1 MKKLAALTLA
11 AAMVFS
17 MAACGN
23 GDAAN
28 TGQESNSDSSNANT
42 EESKESAESTAPENQ
57 DPQEIVT
64 VKWVLPGDPQEGTP
78 EVLEAINEKLAK
90 EGLALDL
97 QLEPFGSY
105 NDKMN
110 MMISSQE
117 EFDLCFTTGGWM
129 NFYLPNVAKGAFVDI
144 TDMIDEYAPELKD
157 AIPDFLFDQ
166 VRVKDR
172 IYAVPNYQI
181 SYTCCGLIVQTQ
193 FLEKYNFD
201 LNTVT
206 KYEDLEPFLQNIVEN
221 EPGYYPLL
229 WEIGTLDYNNDYIL
243 VDESAGIRICFAKDD
258 PEMKVMFQK
267 DLERQLCA
275 LGNDWWKKGYVRS
288 DKATIVDDTADR
300 IAGKYVVYGGAVI
313 KPGGEVERTSATK
326 DSIAFTQIGL
336 TVPFVS
342 SISGRSSMTA
352 ISSSSKHP
360 EAAMKLLNIVNTDK
374 EIFNLLNYGL
384 EGRDYTKNAEEKVVK
399 AENPKYFLNAGWSI
413 GNQFN
418 AYLLDGQ
425 ADGIWEETDRINR
438 EADISPISG
447 FSFDQA
453 NVSSEIAK
461 IAAVKE
467 EYKNLAFFDNW
478 EEQFDEY
485 MNKLDAAGLDTY
497 LAEIQRQ
504 LDEWRAEN
512 Q

>member
-23 GDAAN
+23 NDAAN
-28 TGQESNSDSSNANT
+28 TGQESNSGSSSTSSA
-42 EESKESAESTAPENQ
+42 ESKESAESTAPENQ
-57 DPQEIVT
+57 DPQEIIT
-64 VKWVLPGDPQEGTP
+64 VKWVLPGDSQEGTP

-105 NDKMN
+105 SDKMN

-117 EFDLCFTTGGWM
+117 EFDICFTTGGWL
-129 NFYLPNVAKGAFVDI
+129 NLYLPNVAKGAFVDI
-144 TDMIDEYAPELKD
+144 TDMIDTYAPALKD

-166 VRVKDR
+166 VRVNDR

-181 SYTCCGLIVQTQ
+181 SYNCNGFQIKTDI
-193 FLEKYNFD
+193 LEKYDFD
-201 LNTVT
+201 LSTV
-206 KYEDLEPFLQNIVEN
+206 KRYEDLEPLLQQIVDGES
-221 EPGYYPLL
+221 GIYPVC
-229 WEIGTLDYNNDYIL
+229 WEIGTLDYNNDYIV
-243 VDESAGIRICFAKDD
+243 VDESAGIRACFAKDD
-258 PEMKVMFQK
+258 PEMKVMFVA
-267 DLERQLCA
+267 DLEKELCA

-300 IAGKYVVYGGAVI
+300 IAGKYIIYGGCNI
-313 KPGGEVERTSATK
+313 KPGGEAERSAQT
-326 DSIAFTQIGL
+326 DGSAYTQMAL
-336 TVPFVS
+336 TVPFVGS
-342 SISGRSSMTA
+342 TTARSAMTA
-352 ISSSSKHP
+352 VSSSSKHP
-360 EAAMKLLNIVNTDK
+360 EAAVKLLGIINTDK

-384 EGRDYTKNAEEKVVK
+384 EGRDYTKNEEGKVVK
-399 AENPKYFLNAGWSI
+399 AEDAKYFLSAGWSM

-418 AYLLDGQ
+418 ADLLEGQ
-425 ADGIWEETDRINR
+425 ADGVWEETDRINR
-438 EADISPISG
+438 EADVSPVSG

-478 EEQFDEY
+478 EEQFDDFTK
-485 MNKLDAAGLDTY
+485 KLDAAGLDTY
-497 LAEIQRQ
+497 LAELQRQ

>member
-1 MKKLAALTLA
+1 MKRKKMKKLAALALA
-11 AAMVFS
+11 AAMICS
-17 MAACGN
+17 TSACGN
-23 GDAAN
+23 DSTGA
-28 TGQESNSDSSNANT
+28 TGQSSKSSNTSSQEGNAQG
-42 EESKESAESTAPENQ
+42 SQGS
-57 DPQEIVT
+57 QEIVT

-78 EVLEAINEKLAK
+78 EVLDAINAKLAE
-90 EGLALDL
+90 EGLKLDL

-144 TDMIDEYAPELKD
+144 TDMIDEYASDLKN

-166 VRVKDR
+166 VKVKDR

-181 SYTCCGLIVQTQ
+181 SYTCCGLIAQTE
-193 FLEKYNFD
+193 FLKKYDFD
-201 LNTVT
+201 LSTVT
-206 KYEDLEPFLQNIVEN
+206 KYEDLEPFLQKIVEN
-221 EPGYYPLL
+221 EPGYYPIL

-267 DLERQLCA
+267 DLEKQLFA
-275 LGNDWWKKGYVRS
+275 LGNDWWKKGYIRS
-288 DKATIVDDTADR
+288 DMATMVDDTADR

-313 KPGGEVERTSATK
+313 KPGGEAERTSATK
-326 DSIAFTQIGL
+326 DSIAFTQVGL

-384 EGRDYTKNAEEKVVK
+384 EGRDYTKNAEGKVVK
-399 AENPKYFLNAGWSI
+399 AENPKYFISAGWSM

-418 AYLLDGQ
+418 LDLLEGQ
-425 ADGIWEETDRINR
+425 ADGVWEETDRINR
-438 EADISPISG
+438 EADISPVSG

-453 NVSSEIAK
+453 KVSSEIAK

-467 EYKNLAFFDNW
+467 EYKSLAFFDNW
-478 EEQFDEY
+478 EVRFDEY

-497 LAEIQRQ
+497 LAELQRQ

-512 Q
+512 L